1 MTQRSFF
8 RSLIVTGPMLV
19 MLGLMLAIPQPTAA
33 QEAATAP
40 AVSREEAKQAS
51 NAANASAEPGQ
62 QAEETAAVPAEE
74 AIAASDAIAAFDP
87 ALVKGHAKPWQMY
100 YQPAASPVM
109 EHLEWLH
116 DYVMVIITIITI
128 VVTILLA
135 YVCIKFRASK
145 NPVPHRFAHN
155 TTIEVLWTVL
165 PIVILVAIGIPS
177 VRAHFQYTNN
187 ENIINNPDMTLKVT
201 GNQWYWSYEYPDSGI
216 KFDSNMVQEKDLKEG
231 EPRLL
236 MVDNAVVV
244 PVNKVVRIQL
254 TASDV
259 IHDWAMPA
267 FAIKQDA
274 VPGKL
279 SETWFKATQEG
290 IYFGQC
296 SELCGKFHGYM
307 PIMVKVVSEE
317 DYKIWVEGAKQ
328 KFAANDRMQFAA
340 LK

>member
-8 RSLIVTGPMLV
+8 RSLILTGFM
-19 MLGLMLAIPQPTAA
+19 GLMLALPQQSAA
-33 QEAATAP
+33 QEAQNTP
-40 AVSREEAKQAS
+40 AVTRAEMIEAS
-51 NAANASAEPGQ
+51 DAANATTEPGA
-62 QAEETAAVPAEE
+62 QAAPKAELPAEE
-74 AIAASDAIAAFDP
+74 AILASDAIAAFDP

-109 EHLEWLH
+109 AHLEWLH
-116 DYVMVIITIITI
+116 DYVMIIITIITI
-128 VVTILLA
+128 VVTGLLLYA
-135 YVCIKFRASK
+135 CVRFREK
-145 NPVPHRFAHN
+145 RNPVPHRFAHN
-155 TTIEVLWTVL
+155 TLIEVLWTVL

-187 ENIINNPDMTLKVT
+187 ENIINNPDMTLKVV
-201 GNQWYWSYEYPDSGI
+201 GNQWYWTYEYPDSGI
-216 KFDSNMVQEKDLKEG
+216 KFDSNIVKDADLKEG

-254 TASDV
+254 TSADV

-279 SETWFKATQEG
+279 SETWFKATETG
-290 IYFGQC
+290 IFFGQC

-317 DYKIWVEGAKQ
+317 EYETWVAGAKQ
-328 KFAANDRMQFAA
+328 KFAAGDHLQLA
-340 LK
+340 LNQ